1 MSAKKSTIKG
11 DMHEN
16 LIVND
21 KNKKKS
27 NLIQD
32 EDESCSELVS
42 LPKKEEMVAK
52 KKEEEAPKKEEMV
65 AKKKEEEAKNKKT
78 YSLWDFAKFTFPFLW
93 KGGFMIRVQLMF
105 SFILMFLA
113 KGLNVTHPI
122 ILKYAIENIQECLD
136 NVSCPN

>member
-1 MSAKKSTIKG
+1 MQ
-11 DMHEN
+11 EN
-16 LIVND
+16 LIND

-42 LPKKEEMVAK
+42 LPKKEEMVSK

>member
-11 DMHEN
+11 DMQEN

-52 KKEEEAPKKEEMV
+52 KKEEEA
-65 AKKKEEEAKNKKT
+65 KNKKT
-78 YSLWDFAKFTFPFLW
+78 YSLWDFAEFTFPFLW